1 MTSAAA
7 ADRRH
12 LLAVSGGDPALHGS
26 MKVSADGGRTWR
38 PPTVGPPVPERG
50 WRWVGAPGGR
60 TFYAVPVGGG
70 PSYWQSDDD
79 GEHWHEVRL
88 R

>member
-1 MTSAAA
+1 M
-7 ADRRH
+7 DRSKR
-12 LLAVSGGDPALHGS
+12 LRESSQNVVGLAL
-26 MKVSADGGRTWR
+26 
-38 PPTVGPPVPERG
+38 VPKS
-50 WRWVGAPGGR
+50 APGGR
-60 TFYAVPVGGG
+60 TLYAVPVDGG